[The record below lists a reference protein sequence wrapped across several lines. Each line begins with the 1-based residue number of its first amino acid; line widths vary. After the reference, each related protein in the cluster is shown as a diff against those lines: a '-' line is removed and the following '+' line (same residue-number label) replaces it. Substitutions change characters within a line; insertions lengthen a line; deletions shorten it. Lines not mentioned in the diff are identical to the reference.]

1 MVTRDS
7 GRAAGADGIGS
18 LIQAAAIF
26 LGAYVAMYLAATGV
40 VHLLTS
46 PNAAAAVTY
55 IVVAP
60 ASAPNASAPA
70 VAVRAREMLRRA

>member
-26 LGAYVAMYLAATGV
+26 LGAYVAMYLAVTGA

-46 PNAAAAVTY
+46 PNGAAAVY
-55 IVVAP
+55 IVLAP

-70 VAVRAREMLRRA
+70 VAVGAREMLRRA

>member
-7 GRAAGADGIGS
+7 GRAAGVDCIGA
-18 LIQAAAIF
+18 LIQAATIL
-26 LGAYVAMYLAATGV
+26 LGAYVAVYLAVTGV

-55 IVVAP
+55 IVLAP
-60 ASAPNASAPA
+60 APAPNASAPA
-70 VAVRAREMLRRA
+70 VALGAQEMLRRA

>member
-1 MVTRDS
+1 MVTGDS

-40 VHLLTS
+40 VHFLTS
-46 PNAAAAVTY
+46 PNATAAVTY

-60 ASAPNASAPA
+60 ASTPNASAPA
-70 VAVRAREMLRRA
+70 VAVRAREMSRRA